1 MATKK
6 KPAAPEGV
14 NPKVRNAGEEDV
26 EGHSFLIHPS
36 TSQELAR
43 YKSADLERQARLIRK
58 AGNRLKFDQKI
69 CEACGQ
75 RGFYGRVFKTHGH
88 MHFAKCGCG
97 AIGHIHE

>member
-43 YKSADLERQARLIRK
+43 YKSADL
-58 AGNRLKFDQKI
+58 
-69 CEACGQ
+69 
-75 RGFYGRVFKTHGH
+75 
-88 MHFAKCGCG
+88 
-97 AIGHIHE
+97 

>member
-43 YKSADLERQARLIRK
+43 YKSADLERQARQRQLAK
-58 AGNRLKFDQKI
+58 
-69 CEACGQ
+69 EA
-75 RGFYGRVFKTHGH
+75 RPNKNSR
-88 MHFAKCGCG
+88 
-97 AIGHIHE
+97 